1 MTTIEKEAKRTA
13 IRELLEVK
21 SPEDSVS
28 YLNILLYG
36 DPGSGKTWLAGTADD
51 SPNTAPVLL
60 LDVEGGTTT
69 LRHKPGIDVMQIRS
83 MRQIEQAH
91 AAVSKNPGHYKTVI
105 IDSITELQ
113 KLDMRTLMLEQV
125 EKRPDSTDVYVPSQR
140 EWGKSGERVR
150 MIIRGFRDL
159 DCNVIVTALVA
170 EKIDEKTNITYMFPS
185 LPGKLRGEIP
195 GFFDIVGLLTAND
208 ERVGDETVITRKC
221 QFAKTTRVIAK
232 DRTNALPQVMESPTI
247 PEMWRLIEASS
258 TKSKAS

>member
-1 MTTIEKEAKRTA
+1 MTTTATDISARKKA
-13 IRELLEVK
+13 IRELLDVK
-21 SPEDSVS
+21 SPSDSVT

-36 DPGSGKTWLAGTADD
+36 EPGSGKTWLAGTANN
-51 SPNTAPVLL
+51 SPATKPVLL

-69 LRHKPGIDVMQIRS
+69 LRTQTDIDVMQIRTMS
-83 MRQIEQAH
+83 QIEEAH
-91 AAVSKNPGHYKTVI
+91 AAVNKNPGYYKTVI

-113 KLDMRTLMLEQV
+113 KLDMRTLMLAQKEA
-125 EKRPDSTDVYVPSQR
+125 RPDSTDVYVPSQR

-159 DCNVIVTALVA
+159 ECNVIVTALLA
-170 EKIDEKTNITYMFPS
+170 EKQDEKTNIIYMFPS
-185 LPGKLRGEIP
+185 LPGKLRSEIP

-208 ERVGDETVITRKC
+208 ERVGDETIITRKI

-232 DRTNALPQVMESPTI
+232 DRTSALPDVMFDPNI

-258 TKSKAS
+258 SKK